1 MRDVIIGLIK
11 KYLIWF
17 AVLFMLLMAIVGFS
31 EHSIVSGIIFL
42 LLAFLCSPFRGVLL
56 KLIPEK
62 WRKLPI
68 IIGASVVLFFGSIF
82 GMADTDSVTNET
94 EATLV
99 AETTESSLETETDE
113 LLAKVESTN
122 EEASSEES
130 VESTEVEETKE
141 TKEEGKKDS
150 DSKKKENSDTNKDK
164 TTSEVKKLESTVT
177 DTSSVTDKSTPV
189 VEQPTPAAVEQPAV
203 ETPQQV
209 QPAQSVPANDNSA
222 VQSGGG
228 SNNFETGTAT
238 QPGIYYI
245 GNKTNGKLHVSTCRS
260 LPKNENQA
268 IFNTKEEAMNAGYT
282 DPCGICC
289 P

>member
-1 MRDVIIGLIK
+1 MNRNMIDLIK
-11 KYLIWF
+11 KCVSWFGVLMMAGLAFGCLVCHYYVSAVILI
-17 AVLFMLLMAIVGFS
+17 
-31 EHSIVSGIIFL
+31 
-42 LLAFLCSPFRGVLL
+42 LLAFLCSPYRGLL
-56 KLIPEK
+56 LNLIPDK

-113 LLAKVESTN
+113 LLAKFESTF
-122 EEASSEES
+122 EAESSEES
-130 VESTEVEETKE
+130 VESTEIEETKE
-141 TKEEGKKDS
+141 TKEEEKKDS
-150 DSKKKENSDTNKDK
+150 DSKKKENSATNKEK
-164 TTSEVKKLESTVT
+164 TSSEVKKLESTVT
-177 DTSSVTDKSTPV
+177 DTSSVSDKSTPV

-245 GNKTNGKLHVSTCRS
+245 GNVNNGKLHVSTCSR